1 MMKRIQAITGYLAKI
16 EIWPVAF
23 LIAASVA
30 SERALPLA
38 LGGAGLFWGVRW
50 LAYRRLSVR
59 TLADWAIVLLLLM
72 VPVTLWA
79 SPLPDTTRIQV
90 YRLLTG
96 AALYYAIVNWAISP
110 ARLRSLAAGTVLA
123 GLLLALYAT
132 VSVVWGGVAKLPF
145 VPRSVYDYFSLLA
158 SDTVNA
164 NVMGGNL
171 VILLPCS
178 LAVLLFGWRHDRWFG
193 RALAGLAALVITAIL
208 ILTQSRGALTALGA
222 TVIAMTLLRWRRGW
236 LLLLASAATGAIVVR
251 SLGVAPV
258 LDALTTSRTLG
269 GIQVRLEVWSRALYM
284 IQDFPFTGVGMGSF
298 GPVADL
304 LYPFFLASPG
314 QIPHAHNLF
323 LQVAV
328 DLGIPGLIAWLA
340 ILMLVITTAWQ
351 VYRHGRTMG
360 DGWVAGLGAGLLCS
374 QVALAVHGL
383 TDAVTW
389 GMVRPAPI
397 VWGLWGLAVAGWNVH
412 LGRGGGELVNND

>member
-1 MMKRIQAITGYLAKI
+1 MKKSNRSAVVRLASI
-16 EIWPVAF
+16 EIWLVGF
-23 LIAASVA
+23 FVVFSVV
-30 SERALPLA
+30 SEQVLPWA
-38 LGGAGLFWGVRW
+38 VGAAGLSGIIRW
-50 LAYRRLSVR
+50 LAHRRLSIR
-59 TLADWAIVLLLLM
+59 TPADWAVALLLLM
-72 VPVTLWA
+72 IPVTLWA
-79 SPLPDTTRIQV
+79 TPLPDMTRPQV
-90 YRLLTG
+90 YRLLVG
-96 AALYYAIVNWAISP
+96 VALYYAIVNWSTSP
-110 ARLRSLAAGTVLA
+110 ARLRLLVTGFMLA
-123 GLLLALYAT
+123 GLSLAFYALA
-132 VSVVWGGVAKLPF
+132 SVEWMMGKLPF
-145 VPRSVYDYFSLLA
+145 IPRSLYDSLLLLV
-158 SDTVNA
+158 SDTVHP
-164 NVMGGNL
+164 NVMAGVL
-171 VILLPCS
+171 ATLLPCS

-222 TVIAMTLLRWRRGW
+222 TVIAMTLMRWRRGW
-236 LLLLASAATGAIVVR
+236 LLLLASVATGAIVVR
-251 SLGVAPV
+251 SLGIAPV
-258 LDALTTSRTLG
+258 LDALTTSGTLG

-340 ILMLVITTAWQ
+340 ILVLVITTAWQ
-351 VYRHGRTMG
+351 VYRHGRTVG

-412 LGRGGGELVNND
+412 VGRGGGELVNND